1 MANTHNANAA
11 DGGGAVDGGDAV
23 VSAFNAIGSDYIF
36 SSPGSEWAPVWES
49 LARRHRDGL
58 PCPKYLDLTHETVA
72 VGMATGY
79 GLVTRRPQGV
89 LLHAGPGLLQG
100 SMAVHGALLAG
111 VPMVV
116 ASSES
121 STYGDGDGPDPGGQW
136 YRNLSVVGGPHQM
149 ARPWVKWANQAGD
162 VSVLRGMMTRA
173 AELAVRAP
181 AGPVYLNVP
190 LEVLLD
196 PWDERELKPVAPRGT
211 TVSAPEDIEAVLG
224 LLADAENPVIVT
236 ETAGREAGG
245 MAALTDFA
253 ETLQIPVIE
262 PGGSTVCTNFPR
274 THLLH
279 AGGDIEPYMDT
290 ADLIVLVNC
299 RAPFY
304 PPSRRPAR
312 AKVVVIDDVPQRPHM
327 AYQVHHADLHLEGG
341 VAATLRELARRARDE
356 GVAGDD
362 RVEPRREARRAR
374 HASDAA
380 ALEDAETR
388 AAEGDGIDPIRVAV
402 ALRELLAA
410 DDPIVVDETITHSR
424 FVKRHLL
431 RSTPDS
437 YFYVQGGLGQGIA
450 VAMGVKLAAP
460 DRPVVFTVGDGSFMY
475 NPIVQ
480 SLDASKAYGIP
491 LLIVIFNNRK
501 YLSMKMNHLRF
512 YPEGAAVE
520 TGEFLGVDLAGQPEL
535 ARFAEPFGMHAETV
549 EHAGELVPALDRAMK
564 SVRGGTT
571 AIVNISVSR

>member
-1 MANTHNANAA
+1 MTGPAA
-11 DGGGAVDGGDAV
+11 ADGGDAV
-23 VSAFNAIGSDYIF
+23 VSAFNAVGADYVF

-79 GLVTRRPQGV
+79 GLVTRRAQGV

-100 SMAVHGALLAG
+100 ATAIHGALLAG

-121 STYGDGDGPDPGGQW
+121 TTYGDGSGPDPGGQW
-136 YRNLSVVGGPHQM
+136 YRNLSVVGGPHTFAQ
-149 ARPWVKWANQAGD
+149 PWVKWGNQAAD
-162 VSVLRGMMTRA
+162 VSVLPGMLTRA
-173 AELAVRAP
+173 AEIAARAP
-181 AGPVYLNVP
+181 AGPVYLNIP

-196 PWDERELKPVAPRGT
+196 PWDERELKPVAAQGT
-211 TVSAPEDIEAVLG
+211 TVSAPGEIEAVLA
-224 LLADAENPVIVT
+224 LLADSTNPVIVT
-236 ETAGREAGG
+236 ETTGREAGG
-245 MAALTDFA
+245 MAALVEFA
-253 ETLQIPVIE
+253 ETFQIPVIE
-262 PGGSTVCTNFPR
+262 PSSAVCANFPR
-274 THLLH
+274 THHLH
-279 AGGDIEPYMDT
+279 AGGDISPYMDT

-304 PPSRRPAR
+304 PPSRRPAQ
-312 AKVVVIDDVPQRPHM
+312 AKVVVIDDVPQRPHI
-327 AYQVHHADLHLEGG
+327 AYQVLDADHYLEGG
-341 VAATLRELARRARDE
+341 VAATLRELAGR
-356 GVAGDD
+356 AGDPAVD
-362 RVEPRREARRAR
+362 ERREAQLAR
-374 HASDAA
+374 HASDLA
-380 ALEDAETR
+380 ALDEAETR
-388 AAEGDGIDPIRVAV
+388 AADAEGIDPVQVAV
-402 ALRELLAA
+402 ALRELVAA

-424 FVKRHLL
+424 VVQRHL
-431 RSTPDS
+431 RRETPDS

-450 VAMGVKLAAP
+450 VAMGVKLASP

-480 SLDASKAYGIP
+480 SLDASRTYGIP
-491 LLIVIFNNRK
+491 LLIVIFNNRE
-501 YLSMKMNHLRF
+501 YRSMKMNHLRF
-512 YPEGAAVE
+512 YPDGAAVQ

-549 EHAGELVPALDRAMK
+549 ERAAELAPALDRAMK

-571 AIVNISVSR
+571 AVVNISVSR